1 MIAPISILS
10 YLLLLFGY
18 QFENVHSFS
27 ARPSM
32 RLLPSEIMCSDL
44 TQSYPITLLKKLFS
58 SVPTREYAIQDITL
72 SIGTQDVNLLAGELE
87 ACNNFYILV
96 GRSGCGK
103 STLLRVLSGDEEPAS
118 GNVLLNRNQL
128 YPLEKRSINQPI
140 PIMLDAKPDCFND
153 KLTVLQR
160 IEEVTSSD
168 LGAGVRRTIAIE
180 FANLLSLSEDEINAN
195 PSSLSPSAQ
204 YVFGI
209 ACACVQSTADAVYVR
224 DDGDIELPCPIL
236 LLDELIDFE
245 TSIVANRIGKSL
257 KELSRAGAVIITAT
271 HRPQYLKSFADRM
284 ITLSSGM
291 ILLSEKL

>member
-1 MIAPISILS
+1 
-10 YLLLLFGY
+10 
-18 QFENVHSFS
+18 
-27 ARPSM
+27 
-32 RLLPSEIMCSDL
+32 
-44 TQSYPITLLKKLFS
+44 
-58 SVPTREYAIQDITL
+58 
-72 SIGTQDVNLLAGELE
+72 
-87 ACNNFYILV
+87 
-96 GRSGCGK
+96 
-103 STLLRVLSGDEEPAS
+103 
-118 GNVLLNRNQL
+118 
-128 YPLEKRSINQPI
+128 
-140 PIMLDAKPDCFND
+140 
-153 KLTVLQR
+153 
-160 IEEVTSSD
+160 
-168 LGAGVRRTIAIE
+168 
-180 FANLLSLSEDEINAN
+180 LSLSEDEINAN